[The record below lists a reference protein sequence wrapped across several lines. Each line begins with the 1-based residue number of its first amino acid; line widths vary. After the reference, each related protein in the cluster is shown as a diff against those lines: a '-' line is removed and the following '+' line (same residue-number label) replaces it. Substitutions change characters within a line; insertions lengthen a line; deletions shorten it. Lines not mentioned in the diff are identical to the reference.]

1 MAGLVPAIHVFAAL
15 EQVVDA
21 RVKPGHDE
29 FGLAAFRMT
38 GECLGRA
45 QRPYSAGLAA
55 GGGGAA
61 EGGVPAAELAAAA
74 FFSTIR
80 TAMIEPS

>member
-21 RVKPGHDE
+21 RVKPGQDE
-29 FGLAAFRMT
+29 SWAAQADDRKNA
-38 GECLGRA
+38 GGA
-45 QRPYSAGLAA
+45 PYSAGLAA
-55 GGGGAA
+55 GGGA
-61 EGGVPAAELAAAA
+61 AAAA
-74 FFSTIR
+74 FFSTIA

>member
-1 MAGLVPAIHVFAAL
+1 MRREPLRAPKDDRTVLWPILRDAAL
-15 EQVVDA
+15 W
-21 RVKPGHDE
+21 
-29 FGLAAFRMT
+29 AAVRMT
-38 GECLGRA
+38 AECGGRA

>member
-15 EQVVDA
+15 DQVVDA

-29 FGLAAFRMT
+29 SWAARRDHRENVT
-38 GECLGRA
+38 EV
-45 QRPYSAGLAA
+45 PYSAGLAS
-55 GGGGAA
+55 GGGVVAA
-61 EGGVPAAELAAAA
+61 WAAA
-74 FFSTIR
+74 FFSTMP